1 MVKSIFD
8 QKRVSQLRNDDT
20 MSKAAYAA
28 QLKNGGTNSLVFT
41 DPSQTTST
49 RVGRIL
55 DKYRMNRDT
64 LTSFYSRKKLT
75 KEQQAKLDET
85 LAFESQKMVNRNT
98 VEEKKVLYSSESMK
112 LLLANDSKRLES
124 QKRVIHNFKETGNG
138 TDHVL
143 STKLRFRTYMP
154 RAKYEEGVEDETMD
168 CKALVRKT
176 IKNLNNR
183 KKH

>member
-1 MVKSIFD
+1 
-8 QKRVSQLRNDDT
+8 

-85 LAFESQKMVNRNT
+85 LAFES
-98 VEEKKVLYSSESMK
+98 
-112 LLLANDSKRLES
+112 
-124 QKRVIHNFKETGNG
+124 
-138 TDHVL
+138 
-143 STKLRFRTYMP
+143 
-154 RAKYEEGVEDETMD
+154 
-168 CKALVRKT
+168 
-176 IKNLNNR
+176 
-183 KKH
+183 